1 MKINALNKFKRLLLV
16 GCLGLG
22 GFGSAQAG
30 LVSGSWDPAFG
41 SFLSH
46 LSWSGQAEF
55 WVPDTCSAQADGIY
69 SASGLC
75 GGTTVNSANVTF
87 TGDLSLPG
95 WQTIDFAP
103 LGLTPTAVKVAGNQV
118 VAVATTGAGLGVPS
132 GAPAAQGNV
141 FVLQFTT
148 TSPILLCIACSP
160 TGPDYINNAPN
171 VAASVNG
178 MEQTFY
184 SYYDDNQTPKLVD
197 EFGKPVGV
205 KLDSGGSF
213 VGYTSPPVP
222 EPGTWALMLGGLMAV
237 AMRMRRRR

>member
-1 MKINALNKFKRLLLV
+1 MRIYALNKFKRLLLV

-55 WVPDTCSAQADGIY
+55 WVPDTCSAQGDGVY
-69 SASGLC
+69 SATGLC
-75 GGTTVNSANVTF
+75 GGTTVNFANVTF
-87 TGDLSLPG
+87 TGDAALPG
-95 WQTIDFAP
+95 SQTIDFKP
-103 LGLTPTAVKVAGNQV
+103 LGITPTSVKVMNNQV
-118 VAVATTGAGLGVPS
+118 LTVATTGAGLGVPS
-132 GAPAAQGNV
+132 GAPAAQGNA

-171 VAASVNG
+171 VSASVNG

-184 SYYDDNQTPKLVD
+184 TYTDGGAPTLVD
-197 EFGKPVGV
+197 AYGYPVGV
-205 KLDSGGSF
+205 KLGSDGDF
-213 VGYTSPPVP
+213 IGYTSQPVP

>member
-46 LSWSGQAEF
+46 LSWSGLAEF

-95 WQTIDFAP
+95 SQTIDFAP

-132 GAPAAQGNV
+132 GAPAAQGNA
-141 FVLQFTT
+141 FVLQFTA
-148 TSPILLCIACSP
+148 TSPILLCIACSQN
-160 TGPDYINNAPN
+160 GPDYINNAPN

-184 SYYDDNQTPKLVD
+184 TYTDGGAPKLVD
-197 EFGKPVGV
+197 AYGYPVGV
-205 KLDSGGSF
+205 KLGSDGDF
-213 VGYTSPPVP
+213 IGYTSQPVP

-237 AMRMRRRR
+237 ALRMRRRR